1 MKDPREGRGKEG
13 YNKKKQDEG
22 YKRAFYTCTNS
33 NCPLRYKCFRWLK
46 TPTFERNS
54 EKFIPQENGECE
66 WFVEDQKDD

>member
-13 YNKKKQDEG
+13 YNKKKQDKG
-22 YKRAFYTCTNS
+22 YKRAFYTCTND
-33 NCPLRYKCFRWLK
+33 NCPRRYTCFRWLR

-66 WFVEDQKDD
+66 WYVKDQKEN